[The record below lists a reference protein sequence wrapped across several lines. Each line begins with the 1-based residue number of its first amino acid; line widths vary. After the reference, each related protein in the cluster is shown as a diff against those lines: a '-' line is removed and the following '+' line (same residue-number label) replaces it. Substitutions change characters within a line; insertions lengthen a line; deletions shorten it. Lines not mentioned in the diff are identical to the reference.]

1 MTVFDRFG
9 VAPVINAAGFATRLG
24 GALPSDGVREA
35 MAEAA
40 RYSVDLTTLHAAAS
54 QVIATVTGAEAGLV
68 TSGATAG
75 LQLASAAC
83 LAQLRVDVMD
93 RLPDTSGIPNEIVMF
108 RTHRTGYDHGL
119 RAAGAVIHEVG
130 YNTRGMGAGGRTVE
144 RWEVE
149 RAIGPQTVALAATA
163 TPTTTGEVQM
173 LAELAARA
181 RLPLIVDAAA
191 QIPPAENL
199 RRFIDLGASLVVFSG
214 GKALRGPQETG
225 ILAGRRELIM
235 SAALQMLDM
244 DEAFE
249 TWQPPAQFIDLELI
263 DGLPQHGVG
272 RGLKVSKES
281 IVGLLTALEAYP
293 PDSADDSARV
303 MDGIIDQLQD
313 GLGVIP
319 GIVLTRVPATRWGWA
334 RLELRV
340 LEGCRAGSTVE
351 LSRMLKQ
358 SSPPVYLNEQLLG
371 EGTLV
376 IDPANLRQG
385 HVAQV
390 VAAVRAICCHPEVL
404 TEADNSRPP
413 TSEERR

>member
-1 MTVFDRFG
+1 MTVFDHFG
-9 VAPVINAAGFATRLG
+9 VPPVINAAGFATRLG
-24 GALPSDGVREA
+24 GALSSEPVRAA

-40 RYSVDLTTLHAAAS
+40 GFSVDMTTLHAAAS
-54 QVIATVTGAEAGLV
+54 RVIAQVTGSEAGLV

-83 LAQLRVDVMD
+83 LARLRVDVMD
-93 RLPDTSGIPNEIVMF
+93 RLPDTSEIPHEIVMF

-119 RAAGAVIHEVG
+119 RAAGAAIRDVG

-163 TPTTTGEVQM
+163 TPTNAHEVEM
-173 LAELAARA
+173 LGDLAARA

-191 QIPPAENL
+191 QIPPSDNL
-199 RRFIDLGASLVVFSG
+199 TRFIDLGASLVVFSG

-225 ILAGRRELIM
+225 ILAGKRDLIM

-244 DEAFE
+244 DEVFE
-249 TWQPPAQFIDLELI
+249 TWQPPADFIDLELI

-281 IVGLLTALEAYP
+281 IVGLLTALETYS
-293 PDSADDSARV
+293 PDRADEVARRT
-303 MDGIIDQLQD
+303 DGVVDEIEI
-313 GLGVIP
+313 GLGSTP
-319 GIVLTRVPATRWGWA
+319 GIVLTRVPETRWGWA
-334 RLELRV
+334 RLELRIV
-340 LEGCRAGSTVE
+340 EGCRVGSLAE
-351 LSRMLKQ
+351 LSRMLKR
-358 SSPPVYLNEQLLG
+358 SSPPVYVNEQLLG

-376 IDPANLRQG
+376 IDPANLRAE
-385 HVAQV
+385 HAAQI
-390 VAAVRAICCHPEVL
+390 VAAVRAICCAPDEL
-404 TEADNSRPP
+404 TRAHNGRPP
-413 TSEERR
+413 TNEERR